1 MTSDQSR
8 PVLDSRGPFVSGVFP
23 GFALQS
29 IFLELRS
36 KRSEFKISI
45 IFDYDVDTQLVRISV
60 GL

>member
-45 IFDYDVDTQLVRISV
+45 IFDYDVDT
-60 GL
+60 